1 MRTTLTLENDVAAS
15 LERLR
20 SESGDSLKAIVNR
33 VMRAGLRHL
42 ETKPEV
48 KKSFQT
54 RAVSLGACRIGDVV
68 DISEALALAEG
79 DDFK

>member
-15 LERLR
+15 IERLR
-20 SESGDSLKAIVNR
+20 RESGDSLKTVVNR
-33 VMRAGLRHL
+33 LIRAGLRHL
-42 ETKPEV
+42 DAKPEP

-54 RAVSLGACRIGDVV
+54 RTVSLGACRIGDLV
-68 DISEALALAEG
+68 DISEALALGEG